1 MKLVDNSEKFKD
13 EDRKLD
19 IMLVDLR
26 KQKYRHGLETRL
38 VFAVNA
44 VYIGES
50 VYITGRVSS
59 QG

>member
-13 EDRKLD
+13 EDRKLGT
-19 IMLVDLR
+19 MLADLR
-26 KQKYRHGLETRL
+26 KQKYRHGLETHL
-38 VFAVNA
+38 VFAVND

-50 VYITGRVSS
+50 VYITGKVSS